1 MEPRLVIY
9 AFLDAS
15 NLVSFFYQLSLI
27 ESNTNN
33 YRTIG
38 AYDSCLHLSEE
49 ALNPRKSVP
58 IGILSS
64 IFVCWIVGW
73 IICIVACVAIKDGDV
88 GKILDSS
95 TGLAMAQ
102 IIFDA
107 LGKKWA
113 VAFMSLIAFAQY
125 LMGASI
131 LVAASRQVWAFAR
144 DDGLPFV
151 HDFVKVINPKIK
163 VPVRAT
169 IFSGCLSLVLGLL
182 ILIDSTAA
190 NALFSL
196 AVAGNYLAW
205 GMPVLLVLLPV
216 GRSRFRPGPFYLG
229 KFWTEIVHITTVVW
243 ITYAIIMCMFPDSKS
258 VTRETMNYTCVIN
271 VGIWILSLVYYFAY
285 GYKKFSGP
293 KSNLDEYVDSS
304 AAVSVQNMDEILE
317 MKA

>member
-1 MEPRLVIY
+1 M
-9 AFLDAS
+9 
-15 NLVSFFYQLSLI
+15 
-27 ESNTNN
+27 
-33 YRTIG
+33 
-38 AYDSCLHLSEE
+38 HLSEE

-73 IICIVACVAIKDGDV
+73 VICIVACVAIKDGDV
-88 GKILDSS
+88 GAVLESS

-102 IIFDA
+102 IIYDA
-107 LGKKWA
+107 LGKSWA

-131 LVAASRQVWAFAR
+131 LIAASRQVWAFAR
-144 DDGLPFV
+144 DDGLPFF
-151 HDFVKVINPKIK
+151 HNIVKVINPRIK

-169 IFSGCLSLVLGLL
+169 IFSGCLSLILGLL
-182 ILIDSTAA
+182 ILIDTTAA

-216 GRSRFRPGPFYLG
+216 GRSRFKPGPFYLG
-229 KFWTEIVHITTVVW
+229 SFWTEIIHITTVVW
-243 ITYAIIMCMFPDSKS
+243 VVYVIIMCMFPDNMS
-258 VTRETMNYTCVIN
+258 VSSSTMNYTCVIN
-271 VGIWILSLVYYFAY
+271 VGIWLLSLVYYFVH

-293 KSNLDEYVDSS
+293 KSNLDEDENSF
-304 AAVSVQNMDEILE
+304 AEVSVIQNMDEVLNK
-317 MKA
+317 KA